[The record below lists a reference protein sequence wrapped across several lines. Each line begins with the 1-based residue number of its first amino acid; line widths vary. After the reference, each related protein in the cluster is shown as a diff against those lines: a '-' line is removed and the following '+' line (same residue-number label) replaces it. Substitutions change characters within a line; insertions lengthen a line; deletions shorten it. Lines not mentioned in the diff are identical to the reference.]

1 MWHNKAS
8 HPAPTDD
15 KLLIASP
22 DARHARTTHTDTE
35 LVRELLSC
43 GADVRAAQHDTGATA
58 AHLAARRNNV
68 EALTLILDAP
78 SSGSDVQG
86 ATTDAAMALL
96 CMSTRAGQDTV
107 LMAGARGNALEAS
120 QYILKRYWELTA
132 TKRGWGAAAPDG
144 QKTAAFADDNHHRE
158 YNLEKDVLGL
168 LGAVNIVASSRG
180 ALDGRAATRDVDRPQ
195 RRTRELMDALL
206 GHISRSPTTCS
217 KARAPVAGCA
227 PTCGPTVVCSKPK
240 SQAAHLTTAATI
252 SVRSGNL
259 DALASLLHHVPAL
272 LNMNTNRQRDT
283 LLAHAVRMDRADA
296 VEALL
301 AHEDCNLLCKDA
313 SGRSLLHVAAEY
325 DAGGACA
332 ALLDGPMMPM
342 GSVRRKQVAE
352 YLIES
357 IDDTGDTPLIVA
369 VRRSSEVVVDRLLRA
384 GAATHVTSGAGKV
397 AGAGTKRTPLHEAA
411 SQPHA
416 RGGGISGGCGSAS
429 VESSNLRIVRKL
441 LGACGDG
448 VLAVD
453 GSGRV
458 PRQLAAD
465 CGNIAVAELLAAH
478 ARRMYLVDVQG
489 GA

>member
-1 MWHNKAS
+1 M
-8 HPAPTDD
+8 
-15 KLLIASP
+15 
-22 DARHARTTHTDTE
+22 
-35 LVRELLSC
+35 RELLSC

-58 AHLAARRNNV
+58 AHLAAQRNNV
-68 EALTLILDAP
+68 EALALILDAA
-78 SSGSDVQG
+78 SSGTAGSDVQD
-86 ATTDAAMALL
+86 ATTDATLALL
-96 CMSTRAGQDTV
+96 CVSTRAGQDTV

-132 TKRGWGAAAPDG
+132 TGRGRGAAAPDG
-144 QKTAAFADDNHHRE
+144 QKTAAFADENHHRE

-168 LGAVNIVASSRG
+168 LGAMNIVASSRG
-180 ALDGRAATRDVDRPQ
+180 APDGRAATRDVDRPR
-195 RRTRELMDALL
+195 RRTRQLMDALL
-206 GHISRSPTTCS
+206 GHISRSPTTRS
-217 KARAPVAGCA
+217 KARAPAAGCA
-227 PTCGPTVVCSKPK
+227 PARGPTVVCSKSK
-240 SQAAHLTTAATI
+240 SQAAAHLTTAATI
-252 SVRSGNL
+252 SVRSGSL

-313 SGRSLLHVAAEY
+313 SGRSLLHVAAEH

-332 ALLDGPMMPM
+332 ALLDGPMD
-342 GSVRRKQVAE
+342 SVRRKQVAE

-369 VRRSSEVVVDRLLRA
+369 VRRSSEVVVDLLLRA

-397 AGAGTKRTPLHEAA
+397 AGAGTKRTPLHVAA

-453 GSGRV
+453 SSGRV

-478 ARRMYLVDVQG
+478 ARRMYLVDVPG